1 MSAKITVP
9 SVSVQYAQTGA
20 STKANEMGMRVMQER
35 PTRGAASNIY

>member
-20 STKANEMGMRVMQER
+20 STKANEMGMRVM
-35 PTRGAASNIY
+35 PTPGAASNIY